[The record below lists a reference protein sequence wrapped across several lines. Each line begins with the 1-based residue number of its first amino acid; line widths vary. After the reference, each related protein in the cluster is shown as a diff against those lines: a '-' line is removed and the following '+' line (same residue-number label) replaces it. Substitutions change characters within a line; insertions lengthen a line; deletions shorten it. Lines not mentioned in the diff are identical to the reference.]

1 MTLRKLMKDR
11 YDLTSNFMTDF
22 IKEYKEEMLKLGLI
36 KESRKGIRNSY
47 LVVEEEKIIEYFS
60 STAKMR
66 NIFLKKKYIT
76 ARNTILKHV
85 DTSSYISKFIE
96 SEYQQLAEKNIIA
109 YEKIG
114 DRNFYY
120 CLNEKM
126 LMEEYNKFVEA
137 FKMKSFTCYKRPYRY
152 IADEFGL
159 TIDSAQNLFNS
170 ISQELFDKKYV
181 EKDNKSVN
189 NLYKVV
195 NEEGL
200 KKLVEQSPT
209 YINLK
214 HSKKYRTIHSILN
227 EELSIINSNIS
238 ALINRFLPELQEKQ
252 LIKEVKVKT
261 KTYYYS
267 LDDKAVE
274 AFFKPYA
281 NGIRRAHKIIQE
293 R

>member
-1 MTLRKLMKDR
+1 MTLRKLMKER

-36 KESRKGIRNSY
+36 KQKGIRNSF
-47 LVVEEEKIIEYFS
+47 LVIDEEKVIEYFN

-66 NIFLKKKYIT
+66 NIFLKKRYIT
-76 ARNTILKHV
+76 ARNAISKHV
-85 DTSSYISKFIE
+85 KTDSYISKFIE
-96 SEYQQLAEKNIIA
+96 SEYKQLAEKNIID

-120 CLNEKM
+120 CLNENL
-126 LMEEYNKFVEA
+126 LMEEYNKFVKS
-137 FKMKSFTCYKRPYRY
+137 FKMKNFKFYKRPYRF
-152 IADEFGL
+152 ISDEFGL
-159 TIDSAQNLFNS
+159 SIDSAQNIFNS
-170 ISQELFDKKYV
+170 ISQELFDKNYV
-181 EKDNKSVN
+181 EKENKSIN

-195 NEEGL
+195 NEEGFKEL
-200 KKLVEQSPT
+200 IKQSPC
-209 YINLK
+209 YINLA
-214 HSKKYRTIHSILN
+214 HSRKYRTIHSILK

-238 ALINRFLPELQEKQ
+238 ALIKRFLPELKEKQ
-252 LIKEVKVKT
+252 LITEVKVKT

-281 NGIRRAHKIIQE
+281 NGIRRAHKIIQG